1 MPELVAVNAVYK
13 VRPGAGRD
21 TAIDKRPVR
30 GPVEIGELGL
40 VGDTQC
46 DRRFHGG
53 PDKALYAY
61 AVEDAEWW
69 AGELAREVTPGLVG
83 ENLTVA
89 GIDCTHA
96 LFGERWRLGSGVVVE
111 VRMPRTPCDNLSLR
125 LGIPGFHRRF
135 SASRRVGAYL
145 KVLRSGRIAATD
157 PVEIEHRPPHGVT
170 IADWIGR
177 RDPDDGRTLLDS
189 GIDLADDVRRSAQ
202 RLIRRTTGPSQRP

>member
-13 VRPGAGRD
+13 VGPGAGRK
-21 TAIDKRPVR
+21 TAIDKRPVH
-30 GPVEIGELGL
+30 GPVEVGELGL
-40 VGDTQC
+40 QGDTQC

-69 AGELAREVTPGLVG
+69 ASELGREVAPGLFG

-89 GIDCTHA
+89 DIDCTHA
-96 LFGERWRLGSGVVVE
+96 VFGERWRLGSVVVVE

-145 KVLRSGRIAATD
+145 KVLSPGRIAAGD
-157 PVEIEHRPPHGVT
+157 PAVIEHRPRHGVT

-177 RDPDDGRTLLDS
+177 RDPDDARKLLDS
-189 GIDLADDVRRSAQ
+189 GIDLADEVRRSAQ
-202 RLIRRTTGPSQRP
+202 RLKRRSAEPSRRP